1 MKKKFILVIVLTLIL
16 IAELFCLT
24 GCNKNDKND
33 VNESNTPVGIYRLIY
48 SGNSEGEYV
57 AKFNEFTD
65 FNGNPITLQEM
76 MYENND
82 AIYYSLNSDGT
93 GFFMGTN
100 GKIDAKVTETTLTNE
115 KGTALPYTIKDNKII
130 MAGENNSERYDV
142 YEKTNQK
149 TIDLILN
156 GKGGSVPIEEAE
168 IGDLVAIGTYD
179 IVPNNEKQE
188 ALMWKVLDKKDGK
201 LLVIADKLIDSFSFN
216 YNPNK
221 ENINDV
227 TWENCKI
234 RQFLNNEFIS
244 MQMTEDE
251 AKMIVT
257 THNENKAC
265 NEYLKSIW
273 NFKQEPYSE
282 MATQIHRD
290 DVATDDKV
298 FLLSLEEV
306 LKYFPG
312 EEEPQAKEYPFSEL
326 KTSENR
332 TAYVTKA
339 VKENSKGYYDRETLG
354 GVWMTRTLSDVDNK
368 VVYISGS
375 GEIYN
380 YFTYVPLFIRP
391 AMWINVPSE

>member
-1 MKKKFILVIVLTLIL
+1 MKKKFILVIVLVLIL
-16 IAELFCLT
+16 ITELFLLT
-24 GCNKNDKND
+24 GCNK
-33 VNESNTPVGIYRLIY
+33 S
-48 SGNSEGEYV
+48 
-57 AKFNEFTD
+57 
-65 FNGNPITLQEM
+65 
-76 MYENND
+76 
-82 AIYYSLNSDGT
+82 
-93 GFFMGTN
+93 
-100 GKIDAKVTETTLTNE
+100 
-115 KGTALPYTIKDNKII
+115 
-130 MAGENNSERYDV
+130 
-142 YEKTNQK
+142 
-149 TIDLILN
+149 
-156 GKGGSVPIEEAE
+156 
-168 IGDLVAIGTYD
+168 
-179 IVPNNEKQE
+179 
-188 ALMWKVLDKKDGK
+188 DKKDGK

-244 MQMTEDE
+244 SQMTEDE

-282 MATQIHRD
+282 MATQNHRD

-339 VKENSKGYYDRETLG
+339 VKENNKGYYNRETLG